1 MQLTADLAIH
11 AWDLARATAQ
21 HAALDPAAVAQL
33 LPWTEANADLV
44 AGSGMFDP
52 PIDAGPCAPDDVRL
66 LGLLGR
72 RA

>member
-1 MQLTADLAIH
+1 MHASELSKTA
-11 AWDLARATAQ
+11 RPKTA
-21 HAALDPAAVAQL
+21 L
-33 LPWTEANADLV
+33 LLIAHGSRQAEANADLV

-52 PIDAGPCAPDDVRL
+52 PIDAGPGAPDDVRL